1 MSLKDLII
9 DLFTA
14 YENIAFLLS
23 IGINMIISL
32 LGVVPSVFLT
42 AANLTVFGFGEGMAV
57 SFIGEAFGA
66 VISFILYRKGFRKA
80 ANMRG
85 LSHPK
90 VKQLLA
96 AEGKESFYLIL
107 ALRLLPFVPSGI
119 VTFIAAIGKTSL
131 FIFVLA
137 SSIGKVPAILI
148 EGYSIYQII
157 HWTWEG
163 KLVTAIIACVLIA
176 MTWKKVKTK

>member
-23 IGINMIISL
+23 IGINIIISL

-66 VISFILYRKGFRKA
+66 VISFILYRKGFCKA
-80 ANMRG
+80 VNMRG
-85 LSHPK
+85 
-90 VKQLLA
+90 
-96 AEGKESFYLIL
+96 
-107 ALRLLPFVPSGI
+107 
-119 VTFIAAIGKTSL
+119 T
-131 FIFVLA
+131 IF
-137 SSIGKVPAILI
+137 
-148 EGYSIYQII
+148 
-157 HWTWEG
+157 
-163 KLVTAIIACVLIA
+163 ACVFIA